1 VLVRVLL
8 KSEHLIF
15 TTAVGGPFESGLF
28 YSHITVAPL
37 KAEHLHINCYWG
49 PLMKAEY
56 LHIAVAGEGPFGSR
70 VLLHITDAVGGPF
83 KSRVGYLRISGCWG
97 PL

>member
-1 VLVRVLL
+1 
-8 KSEHLIF
+8 
-15 TTAVGGPFESGLF
+15 
-28 YSHITVAPL
+28 
-37 KAEHLHINCYWG
+37 
-49 PLMKAEY
+49 MKAEY